1 LHRQNLIWFPSEAT
15 RGGTGRSP
23 GISERYVADS
33 TLARRRYYGAGGDY
47 LDYFSLSDGMIG
59 IDVGDLSGKG
69 LPAAKYAALAVGT
82 LRGIHKTGQHPTQVM
97 ALLNKR
103 LPLRK
108 IPSGYTAIQYVQLDP
123 ITAQSHLSSAGMP
136 GPMLL
141 RAGECRVLKV
151 AGIPPGRFPEINYDH
166 LTLQLE
172 PRGFL
177 TVLHGWFDRRAQ
189 YPTSRIRSRGAA
201 ASLRKPCRKIP
212 AGIAGPH
219 LLNHPEIY
227 GRPPAV

>member
-1 LHRQNLIWFPSEAT
+1 
-15 RGGTGRSP
+15 
-23 GISERYVADS
+23 
-33 TLARRRYYGAGGDY
+33 
-47 LDYFSLSDGMIG
+47 MIG
-59 IDVGDLSGKG
+59 IDVGDVSGKG

-108 IPSGYTAIQYVQLDP
+108 IPSRYTAIQYVQLDP

-151 AGIPPGRFPEINYDH
+151 AGISPGLFPEINDDH
-166 LTLQLE
+166 LTLE
-172 PRGFL
+172 PGDSLLVYTDDL
-177 TVLHGWFDRRAQ
+177 TDARDTQQAEFEAARLQQVCRSQAEKSPLLGHIFSTIEEFMGDCPQFDDMTAAILHCSG
-189 YPTSRIRSRGAA
+189 S
-201 ASLRKPCRKIP
+201 
-212 AGIAGPH
+212 
-219 LLNHPEIY
+219 
-227 GRPPAV
+227 

>member
-1 LHRQNLIWFPSEAT
+1 
-15 RGGTGRSP
+15 
-23 GISERYVADS
+23 
-33 TLARRRYYGAGGDY
+33 
-47 LDYFSLSDGMIG
+47 MIG

-108 IPSGYTAIQYVQLDP
+108 IPSRYTAIQYVQLDP

-151 AGIPPGRFPEINYDH
+151 AGISPGLFPEINDDH
-166 LTLQLE
+166 LTLE
-172 PRGFL
+172 PGDSLLVYTDGL
-177 TVLHGWFDRRAQ
+177 TDARDTQQAEFEAARLQQVC
-189 YPTSRIRSRGAA
+189 RSR
-201 ASLRKPCRKIP
+201 RKIP
-212 AGIAGPH
+212 AAGPH
-219 LLNHPEIY
+219 LLNHPGIY
-227 GRPPAV
+227 GRLPAI